1 MQSILPQYYL
11 KAFSHLVQMA
21 NIATTIFFPLK
32 STYNASKF
40 VFFAPESHNLDH
52 FPLCLAFSYET
63 GSFSA
68 AVDFYVNTLFACKIR
83 YSAVLY

>member
-1 MQSILPQYYL
+1 MLAS
-11 KAFSHLVQMA
+11 
-21 NIATTIFFPLK
+21 FF
-32 STYNASKF
+32 
-40 VFFAPESHNLDH
+40 FFAPESHNVDH

-68 AVDFYVNTLFACKIR
+68 AVDFYVNTIFACKIR